1 MGAPGWWGW
10 TKQWERVVRVVEGV
24 VRLRVGGRE
33 RAWRG
38 VERAGRTR
46 DRQRKMVVRA
56 MASCGA
62 SMLSVETGFG
72 GTQGVLMAGIAP
84 VWSVSPM
91 RS

>member
-1 MGAPGWWGW
+1 MWRVGAPGWWGW

-46 DRQRKMVVRA
+46 DRQRKMAVMDV

-62 SMLSVETGFG
+62 SMLSVEMGLG
-72 GTQGVLMAGIAP
+72 GRKE
-84 VWSVSPM
+84 S
-91 RS
+91 